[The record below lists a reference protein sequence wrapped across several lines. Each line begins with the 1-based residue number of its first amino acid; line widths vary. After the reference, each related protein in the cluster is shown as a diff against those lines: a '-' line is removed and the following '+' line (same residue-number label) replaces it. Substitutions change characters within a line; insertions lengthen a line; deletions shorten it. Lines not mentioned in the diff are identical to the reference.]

1 MAEYPDLSKITLMS
15 QSMKNLY
22 ALATKVIRLRCLVLN
37 RILSSSMTDG
47 NRALQSTVLEFT
59 RHSSETIE
67 HIANAILERNIR
79 THTLIQNLNSSKYI
93 LEIFSSEFMED
104 DGKMSLLKDINDL
117 LDELTQ
123 QTLSLDVHCRSS
135 AFQLLQGNVYPLHS
149 LESLKSDA
157 VMLLEPAP
165 YPLRTDSMLTKLRVS
180 YTGFKALSNF
190 LLSG

>member
-37 RILSSSMTDG
+37 RMLSSSMTDG

-67 HIANAILERNIR
+67 HIANAIQERNIR

-93 LEIFSSEFMED
+93 LEIFSSEFKED
-104 DGKMSLLKDINDL
+104 DGKMSLLKDIDDL

-123 QTLSLDVHCRSS
+123 QT
-135 AFQLLQGNVYPLHS
+135 
-149 LESLKSDA
+149 
-157 VMLLEPAP
+157 
-165 YPLRTDSMLTKLRVS
+165 
-180 YTGFKALSNF
+180 
-190 LLSG
+190 